1 METKNGIDR
10 DLLQKIDELELS
22 ERLGRWKEAALG
34 ATHHICVD
42 RAKLAMESWKETEGE
57 DIEIRRAKLLKNIL
71 EGVPIAIHEF
81 DLVAGRETEHLFGA
95 NPHIDISGDYVGGL
109 YEDADI
115 TVGGPV
121 VKGALS
127 QQERDVLIE
136 CSQFF
141 AGKTAADHMENLWSS
156 VVGTWYNDLFEARGR
171 HPSPTIGIVPG
182 KNNRP
187 MWERLFSTGLK
198 GIVQEAGERLK
209 GFVDRNEHSTD
220 QFHFWRAASIV
231 CQAVIDF
238 SHRYANLARQMAGN
252 EESPQR
258 RQELEEIAGMCE
270 WVPENPPRTFHE
282 AIQFVVF
289 VRIASKL
296 EHTGDAGAL
305 GRVDQFLW
313 PYFKKDLRDG
323 RLTLEKAADLVGG
336 LIAFYGTQCRMEALR
351 HWEMDQASTQVS
363 HITVGG
369 MNRDGEDAT
378 NELTHLVIHMVGLL
392 GLPEPHVTFRWHPRT
407 PRWSLIKA
415 IETNVKVKAAIP
427 QFESDEHV
435 IENWMERGVSLEEA
449 RDWYGLG
456 CVIANVP
463 SKMDY
468 TGGAG
473 MGSVNIALM
482 LDLALHNGVAS
493 STGKQIGLK
502 TGDPR
507 TFKTFDDLLE
517 AFKKQHKFIFKRVLW
532 LGFMGQKEEKN
543 YLRLP
548 FISCIADGCMEKG
561 KDCVCMDSD
570 NYAFNAEDRAIIDT
584 ADSLTA
590 VKKLVFDGKRLTM
603 EELLEALDTNFEGE
617 RGEEI
622 RQLCLAAPK
631 FGNDNDE
638 ADWMVRSIGSFS
650 ASVIRSERTP
660 YDFPYGIL
668 RSGLGWHHLGGRG
681 VGALPNG
688 RKAGEPLNDAS
699 FSPMRGMDKGGP
711 TTTLRSILKA
721 GFKESVMTCLNQK
734 FPGSIMQSPE
744 NREKLAILTDTFL
757 RGGGQHIQYNL
768 IDAQELRNAK
778 EYPEG
783 HRDLI
788 VRVGGF
794 SAYFVH
800 LSPEVQ
806 DDIIARTEH
815 ELH

>member
-1 METKNGIDR
+1 MATKNGIDN
-10 DLLQKIDELELS
+10 DLLQRIDELDLS
-22 ERLGRWKEAALG
+22 ERLRRWKEAALN
-34 ATHHICVD
+34 AKHYICID
-42 RAKLAMESWKETEGE
+42 RARLAMESWKETEGE
-57 DIEIRRAKLLKNIL
+57 DLEVRRAKLLKKVL

-81 DLVAGRETEHLFGA
+81 DLVVGRETEHLFGA
-95 NPHIDISGDYVGGL
+95 NPHIDISGDYIGGL
-109 YEDADI
+109 NEGADI

-127 QQERDVLIE
+127 QQDRDILIE
-136 CSQFF
+136 SSQFF
-141 AGKTAADHMENLWSS
+141 SGKTAADHMENLWSS
-156 VVGTWYNDLFEARGR
+156 LVGTWYDDLFEARGR
-171 HPSPTIGIVPG
+171 HPSPKIGIIPG

-187 MWERLFSTGLK
+187 MWEELFSTGLK
-198 GIVQEAGERLK
+198 GIIRESEEHLKDFLGEQ
-209 GFVDRNEHSTD
+209 EHSTD
-220 QFHFWRAASIV
+220 QYYFWRAAGIV
-231 CQAVIDF
+231 CHAVIDF
-238 SHRYANLARQMAGN
+238 SHRYAELARQTAKSEKN
-252 EESPQR
+252 SQR
-258 RQELEEIAGMCE
+258 RQELEEIAKICE

-282 AIQFVVF
+282 AIQFAVF
-289 VRIASKL
+289 IRIASKL

-313 PYFKKDLRDG
+313 PYFEKDLQDG
-323 RLTLEKAADLVGG
+323 QLTLEKAADLIGG
-336 LIAFYGTQCRMEALR
+336 LIAFYGTQCRIEELR

-369 MNRDGEDAT
+369 VDRNGDDAT

-392 GLPEPHVTFRWHPRT
+392 GLPEPHVTFRWHPST
-407 PRWSLIKA
+407 PRWSLLKA
-415 IETNVKVKAAIP
+415 IETNAKVRAAIP

-435 IENWMERGVSLEEA
+435 LENWMNRGVSLEEA
-449 RDWYGLG
+449 REWYGLG

-463 SKMDY
+463 SKLDY
-468 TGGAG
+468 TGGGG
-473 MGSVNIALM
+473 MGSINMALI
-482 LDLALHNGVAS
+482 LDLALHDGVAP

-507 TFKTFDDLLE
+507 TFETFEDLLE

-532 LGFMGQKEEKN
+532 LGFLGQKEEQK
-543 YLRLP
+543 YVRLP
-548 FISCIADGCMEKG
+548 FISCLAAGCMEKG
-561 KDCVCMDSD
+561 KDCVCMDSE

-590 VKKLVFDGKRLTM
+590 VKKLVFDQKRLSM
-603 EELLEALDTNFEGE
+603 EELLEALDSNFEGD

-622 RQLCLAAPK
+622 RQLCLSAPK

-668 RSGLGWHHLGGRG
+668 RSGLGWHHLGGKG

-688 RKAGEPLNDAS
+688 RKAGDPLNDAS

-711 TTTLRSILKA
+711 TTTMRSVLKA
-721 GFKESVMTCLNQK
+721 GFKESVMTCFNQK
-734 FPGSIMQSPE
+734 FSGTIMQSPE
-744 NREKLAILTDTFL
+744 SREKLAALTDTFL
-757 RGGGQHIQYNL
+757 RGGGQHVQYNL
-768 IDAQELRNAK
+768 IDAQLLRDAK
-778 EYPEG
+778 ERPDM

-794 SAYFVH
+794 SAFFVH

-806 DDIIARTEH
+806 DDIIARTEQ